1 VSTEA
6 NILSALSEKNQVVS
20 AHRVYGSKRCQQRK
34 EYKYF
39 RPELSRIGKTS
50 NFKFTG
56 YDTFFRDMHLKFHQS
71 AKERV

>member
-1 VSTEA
+1 VP
-6 NILSALSEKNQVVS
+6 
-20 AHRVYGSKRCQQRK
+20 AHRVYGSKRFQQAYTVSQGK
-34 EYKYF
+34 NTSNDYF